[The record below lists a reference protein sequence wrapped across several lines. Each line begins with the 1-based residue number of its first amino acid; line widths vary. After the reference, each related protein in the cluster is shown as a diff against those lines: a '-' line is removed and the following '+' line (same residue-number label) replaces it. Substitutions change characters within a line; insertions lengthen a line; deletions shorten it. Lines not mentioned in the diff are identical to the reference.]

1 MTGFITGH
9 QGDMNKTNQ
18 RRAVAK
24 HRRRL
29 KSQGMSRYEVR
40 GLTIDRELVRSIAR
54 RLAADDARSA
64 QLRIELGAT
73 LTGPTLRR
81 GGILEALRR
90 SPLVGV
96 ELKLKRSV
104 TQGRHVSL

>member
-1 MTGFITGH
+1 
-9 QGDMNKTNQ
+9 MNKATQ
-18 RRAVAK
+18 RKTVAK

-40 GLTIDRELVRSIAR
+40 GLTTDRELVRSIAR

-64 QLRIELGAT
+64 QLRIELGDT
-73 LTGPTLRR
+73 LTGSTVRR

-90 SPLVGV
+90 SPLVGA
-96 ELKLKRSV
+96 ELQLKRSV
-104 TQGRHVSL
+104 THGRPSSL